1 MTVSTRSASDYSDDT
16 RQKKNKRLAD
26 RRKLRHQ
33 ERCQRFR
40 DEQLYYESSVL
51 VNTLE
56 GQIIKDIEEI
66 QSSSSSTET
75 KQPVEE
81 PTTKNTE
88 SSESEYYFSFIPKS
102 LFWW

>member
-66 QSSSSSTET
+66 QSSSSTET

>member
-66 QSSSSSTET
+66 QSSSSTET

-81 PTTKNTE
+81 PTTKNTK

>member
-1 MTVSTRSASDYSDDT
+1 MTVSTRTTSVYSDES
-16 RQKKNKRLAD
+16 RQKKNKKLSE
-26 RRKLRHQ
+26 RRKIRHQ
-33 ERCQRFR
+33 ERCQQFR

-66 QSSSSSTET
+66 KSASPET
-75 KQPVEE
+75 KTNKQES
-81 PTTKNTE
+81 TKK
-88 SSESEYYFSFIPKS
+88 EYYFSFIPKS